1 MSGQT
6 VLQFQRAAQKR
17 AWGDPGGLCRREDLV
32 GREMGRDKVTYEA
45 DGDGKHQVA
54 IQLG

>member
-1 MSGQT
+1 M
-6 VLQFQRAAQKR
+6 LQFQRAAQKR

-32 GREMGRDKVTYEA
+32 GREGGDEVTYEA